1 MLEVL
6 LVAEEKLMN
15 LKSDVI
21 KDVFVMDG
29 KQIAVI
35 NGDYLGVDTDIAFG
49 KLVIDGDGFIL
60 EPLSD
65 EQYDKASAKYEML
78 LELFFGR

>member
-1 MLEVL
+1 
-6 LVAEEKLMN
+6 MN

-29 KQIAVI
+29 MQIAVI
-35 NGDYLGVDTDIAFG
+35 NGDYLEDGVNVAFG
-49 KLVIDGDGFIL
+49 KLVRNGDDIIL

-78 LELFFGR
+78 LELFLRR